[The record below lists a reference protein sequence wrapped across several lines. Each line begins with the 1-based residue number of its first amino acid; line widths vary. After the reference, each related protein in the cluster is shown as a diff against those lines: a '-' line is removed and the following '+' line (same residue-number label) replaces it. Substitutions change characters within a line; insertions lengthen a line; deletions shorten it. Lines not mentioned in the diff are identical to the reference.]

1 MALNLSKLLN
11 RDPDGYLETEIGRLA
26 VFDLS
31 QSGRRELE
39 KASNKSTTGEDF
51 TRLLARHTCFPL
63 QQLRDG
69 RFRPSQTVLTDDQLS
84 ALSRKSLEALAE
96 VLLEKYFE
104 TNILGKSHESVDLL
118 DKLMTC
124 YKLQWLQS
132 DQAIANALKAST
144 GGDDR
149 LEFINRQI
157 RALPPIT
164 TILRPPQSTS
174 DSTLVDIREVLLQMN
189 NFAESS
195 SKAASK
201 ESAKTGRLALWTLI
215 ITAIRLAGNPPVS
228 RLICIIHVQSGGP
241 QIPALTRL
249 VNTSCGYNNFHD
261 ASPYHRTRQ
270 ETAGSKSNRI
280 TPTTAVPRKDISNA
294 TQNPSDKA
302 RAIKN
307 EQQRIRSLNDSKRT
321 K

>member
-11 RDPDGYLETEIGRLA
+11 RDPDGYLETEVGRLA

-39 KASNKSTTGEDF
+39 KASNKGTTGEDF

-96 VLLEKYFE
+96 VLLEKCFE
-104 TNILGKSHESVDLL
+104 TNILDKSHESVDLL

-124 YKLQWLQS
+124 YKLRWLDS
-132 DQAIANALKAST
+132 DQEIANALKASS

-157 RALPPIT
+157 RALPPISDS
-164 TILRPPQSTS
+164 LKPPQSTS

-195 SKAASK
+195 SKEAFK

-215 ITAIRLAGNPPVS
+215 ITAISLAGNPPVS
-228 RLICIIHVQSGGP
+228 RLICIIHAQTGGLR
-241 QIPALTRL
+241 ILALTRL
-249 VNTSCGYNNFHD
+249 VNASCGFNNLHD
-261 ASPYHRTRQ
+261 ASPHHRTRQ
-270 ETAGSKSNRI
+270 ESASSKPHGI
-280 TPTTAVPRKDISNA
+280 TPTAAGANNGIVNS
-294 TQNPSDKA
+294 TQNPSVKA
-302 RAIKN
+302 RANIN
-307 EQQRIRSLNDSKRT
+307 QQERIATLSDSKIP